1 MSYRLKPRAAV
12 LNWRVAALLVLAG
25 AAAATGAAAALAP
38 AATTSAQPAQAA
50 PAAVTRH
57 TGVFNGVK
65 VAYQASVESV
75 PVAAA
80 AGGPAANIVATTYA
94 ADADAAQR
102 ARRPVIFIFNGGPI
116 SPSVYL
122 HMLALGPR
130 RLAVPDDLNA
140 DPAAFAVIDNQY
152 CPLDVADLVF
162 YDPAGTGYSR
172 VQKGTKPEQYFSVD
186 ADARQ
191 MTEFI
196 EAWSRKHGRTESPK
210 YLFGESYGTLRAA
223 VVAQQLGELK
233 QPLRLDGVFLMGQ
246 ALNIVETSQ
255 RPGNI
260 TTYPVSLPTLAAL
273 GWYHG
278 RVDHQ
283 GRSFEQFLDEVRLFA
298 RTEYLAAL
306 FKGDALEP
314 AEEQRLAGRLQELT
328 GLAAEQ
334 FLKKHLRVS
343 KNQFRALLL
352 ADQGLVLGANDGRYV
367 AKADP
372 SGRLPDASGRV
383 YPSVFKAFNQ
393 YTRGF
398 LGVSADY
405 SYLVASPTEGYAPGW
420 SYGGADSPFS
430 DWPFMASINKAMVAY
445 PHLRILVGTA
455 YHDTLTTTGA
465 AEYAVAQSGWPRERV
480 SIHYYQGGHMS
491 YTIEASLKKMTQ
503 DMRSFIAAG
512 GAL

>member
-1 MSYRLKPRAAV
+1 MSYRFKPHAAARHWRIAV
-12 LNWRVAALLVLAG
+12 LLAVASVASQAPQ
-25 AAAATGAAAALAP
+25 AAH
-38 AATTSAQPAQAA
+38 AQAA

-57 TGVFNGVK
+57 AGVFNGAQI
-65 VAYQASVESV
+65 AYVASVESV
-75 PVAAA
+75 PVADAD
-80 AGGPAANIVATTYA
+80 GGAAANIVATTYTA
-94 ADADAAQR
+94 EVDAAQR
-102 ARRPVIFIFNGGPI
+102 AKRPVIFIFNGGPI

-130 RLAVPDDLNA
+130 RLAAPDDISA
-140 DPAAFAVIDNQY
+140 DPAGFKVVDNSY
-152 CPLDVADLVF
+152 SPLDVADLVF

-172 VQKGTKPEQYFSVD
+172 VQNGTRPEQYFSVD

-196 EAWSRKHGRTESPK
+196 EAWSRRHGRTDSPK

-223 VVAQQLGELK
+223 VVAQQLSQLK

-260 TTYPVSLPTLAAL
+260 TSFVVSLPTLAAL

-278 RVDHQ
+278 RVAHQ

-298 RTEYLAAL
+298 RTGYWAGLFQGGALA
-306 FKGDALEP
+306 P
-314 AEEQRLAGRLQELT
+314 AEEQRLASRLQQLT
-328 GLAAEQ
+328 GLSAEQ
-334 FLKKHLRVS
+334 FLKAHLRVS

-372 SGRLPDASGRV
+372 KGGLPDASGRI
-383 YPSVFKAFNQ
+383 YPFVFKAFNQ
-393 YTRGF
+393 YSRGF
-398 LGVSADY
+398 LGVSAAD
-405 SYLVASPTEGYAPGW
+405 SYVVESPTEGYAPGW
-420 SYGGADSPFS
+420 NYGGAASPFS
-430 DWPFMASINKAMVAY
+430 DWPFMTSINQAMTAY
-445 PHLRILVGTA
+445 PHLRIMVGTA

-480 SIHYYQGGHMS
+480 MLNYYQGGHMF

-512 GAL
+512 AAP